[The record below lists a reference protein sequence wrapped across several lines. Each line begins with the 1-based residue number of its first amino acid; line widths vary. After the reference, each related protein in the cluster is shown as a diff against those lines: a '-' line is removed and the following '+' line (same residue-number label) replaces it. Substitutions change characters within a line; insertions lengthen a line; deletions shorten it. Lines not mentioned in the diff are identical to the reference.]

1 MTELLTGG
9 VEVRGVK
16 AEHDYDCKQT
26 LEFKMTP
33 TSWKPDQRM
42 PCKRFYFISY
52 YLVCTLILIAVF
64 LTEILGF
71 AIIIKIIVWS
81 NI

>member
-1 MTELLTGG
+1 MIELLTGE

-16 AEHDYDCKQT
+16 AEHNYECIQT
-26 LEFKMTP
+26 LEIKTTP

-42 PCKRFYFISY
+42 ACKGFYSISC
-52 YLVCTLILIAVF
+52 YLVFTLMLIAVS